1 MGFWVLVLAGA
12 AVGWVFGSGAGS
24 LLGAVIGVV
33 LARIGYLIQHG
44 AILCGIHTAASL
56 GNVARVADLL
66 RKNPSL
72 VNAKDA
78 SGNTPL
84 HCAIGYFELG
94 VVEELLAHRAD
105 VNAPDNNGTTPLHIL
120 AAGVP
125 PNPPPKCVKLP
136 ATDLQGIHLKIAQLL
151 LARDADLHVRTAWG
165 WTPLE
170 TAEKAN
176 TDYIVKLLTEREAQG
191 SSNL

>member
-1 MGFWVLVLAGA
+1 MGFWLLVLVGA
-12 AVGWVFGSGAGS
+12 TLGWVFGGGLGS

-44 AILCGIHTAASL
+44 AILCGIHTAARL

-125 PNPPPKCVKLP
+125 PNPPPPPKSVQL
-136 ATDLQGIHLKIAQLL
+136 AAAGLQGIHLKIAQLL
-151 LARDADLHVRTAWG
+151 LARDADLHARTAWG

-176 TDYIVKLLTEREAQG
+176 TDYMVKVLTEREAQG
-191 SSNL
+191 GG